1 MRKVANTLWG
11 IVLIILGIICTLNV
25 FEITHINLFFDG
37 WWTFLIIIPSFIEMI
52 ARKNKTWSIIW
63 LIVGIILFLA
73 CRDILDFGMIMKLIF
88 PVALILIGLNLIFK
102 DKLDKRLS
110 NKIKE
115 MKNNNEDLEEYC
127 ATFGEARPSFKEKE
141 FKGASLDAIF
151 GSVELNLK
159 NAIIKKDQI
168 IKASAVFGGIDI
180 IVPENIN
187 IKIKSTPIFGG
198 VSKKVNLKY
207 NEQLPTI
214 YINAFCMFGGVS
226 IK

>member
-11 IVLIILGIICTLNV
+11 IVLIALGIICILNI

-63 LIVGIILFLA
+63 LIIGITLFID
-73 CRDILDFGMIMKLIF
+73 CRCIFDFSLIIR
-88 PVALILIGLNLIFK
+88 LILPVVLIVIGLNLILKNEF
-102 DKLDKRLS
+102 DKRLS
-110 NKIKE
+110 NKVKE
-115 MKNNNEDLEEYC
+115 MNKNDEELEEYF
-127 ATFGEARPSFKEKE
+127 ATFKEVRLLFKEKE
-141 FKGASLDAIF
+141 FKSASLDAIF

-168 IKASAVFGGIDI
+168 IKASAIFGGIDI
-180 IVPENIN
+180 IIPENVN
-187 IKIKSTPIFGG
+187 IKIKSTPIFGL
-198 VSKKVNLKY
+198 VSKKVNSTY

-214 YINAFCMFGGVS
+214 YINAFCMFGGVN